1 MKTAW
6 QNKNV
11 TQAGAYMIL
20 PTTFEP
26 GQEATF
32 TFRLKSRISSDNYLG
47 AILINNQK
55 ISVEIIWAILI
66 INQGAFAWAGQAE
79 VRGQQSS
86 DHQVSH
92 CKGNVSNN
100 FKLVVAVVVVVVV
113 VVWCCC
119 RVIIT
124 SASR

>member
-1 MKTAW
+1 
-6 QNKNV
+6 
-11 TQAGAYMIL
+11 MIL

-86 DHQVSH
+86 NHQVSH
-92 CKGNVSNN
+92 CKGRFLLVVV
-100 FKLVVAVVVVVVV
+100 VVAVVVGG
-113 VVWCCC
+113 
-119 RVIIT
+119 T
-124 SASR
+124 KLK